1 MMKNTPTEMPAEPK
15 TEERLPWHR
24 PQVQVLTVSL
34 DTKLDS
40 QALDGSGTDF
50 AGT

>member
-1 MMKNTPTEMPAEPK
+1 MKNMSTEMPAEPK

-34 DTKLDS
+34 DTGQDKT
-40 QALDGSGTDF
+40 GSSVDF
-50 AGT
+50 VAPD

>member
-1 MMKNTPTEMPAEPK
+1 MKTMPTEMPAEAK

-24 PQVQVLTVSL
+24 PEVQVLTISL
-34 DTKLDS
+34 DT
-40 QALDGSGTDF
+40 QEPNGGSGTDF